1 MTRGSPLTDRLNP
14 QGVLETVLAQ
24 TCRLLKTPHSCIY
37 QCTPDGSALEVR
49 LGTGLFECQDHAPPG
64 LDLAREVCRGGR
76 PLLVEDYRVWAGPDG
91 TAGSIRSMLAAP
103 LESEGRVVG
112 VVGVAHDLGSD
123 RTFVHAE
130 EELLRG
136 VAQLA
141 GIALDNARLYAEE
154 QRSYQEAE
162 RLRAST
168 LALSAS
174 LDLQEV
180 LVRILTELQK
190 VVPHDSASVQELRGN
205 KLVVIG
211 GHGFSNLPELLGL
224 SFDITSPDY
233 PNYEVAR
240 RRAPLILA
248 DASASYPFFDSV
260 PHAKAGI
267 RSFLGVPLLFG
278 DRLIG
283 MLALDSRQVGFF
295 TERHAELALA
305 FAAQAA
311 IAMENARLHTAA
323 QAEIAERRRAEARL
337 EEGETLLRTIIAS
350 EPECVKLVAADG
362 TLLQMNPAGLAMIE
376 ADSLEQVLGTSLGDL
391 VLPPWRPAFDALI
404 EAAFRG
410 EAGDLEFEI
419 QGLKGGRRWLDTRA
433 VPLRNP
439 KREIVALLGVTR
451 DVSARK
457 QAEQALRERDEQ
469 LRQSHKIEAV
479 GRLAGGV
486 AHDFNNLL
494 NVIMGYCELLLR
506 EMTPGTQARA
516 RLDQILRAAD
526 RAASLTRQLLA
537 FSRRQVLQP
546 RLLDLNAVVLDTESM
561 IRRLIGEDI
570 QVVMVAGAAIGQVKA
585 DPGQIEQVLM
595 NLAVNARDAMP
606 RGGTLTIETQRADLS
621 QDDSRRPA
629 WLPAG
634 PYVMLAVSDTGTGM
648 DAETLAHVFEP
659 FFTTKE
665 QGKGTGLGLATVY
678 GIVKQS
684 GGYVQVESEVGRG
697 STFRIHLPRVDEE
710 APVPE
715 TSSGGAPTARGCE
728 TVLVVEDEP
737 ALLDFARDLLRET
750 GYTVLPARTVED
762 AASICGRHQGTIH
775 LLLTDVVMPD
785 LSGPELAARLTAL
798 RPHMQV
804 LFMSGYTDDALA
816 PLGVL
821 DPGVALLQ
829 KPFTAEALT
838 RKIREVLAARS

>member
-1 MTRGSPLTDRLNP
+1 M
-14 QGVLETVLAQ
+14 VETVLAQ
-24 TCRLLKTPHSCIY
+24 SCELLRASHGCIY
-37 QCTPDGSALEVR
+37 QCAPDGSALELR
-49 LGTGLFECQDHAPPG
+49 LATGLFQPGQVDPAPG
-64 LDLAREVCRGGR
+64 RDLVREVCRRGH
-76 PLLVEDYRVWAGPDG
+76 PLLVEDYRAWPGRKGVVGD
-91 TAGSIRSMLAAP
+91 IRSMLAAP

-112 VVGVAHDLGSD
+112 VVGLAHDLGSD
-123 RTFVHAE
+123 RTFAHADE
-130 EELLRG
+130 EILGRF
-136 VAQLA
+136 AQLA

-154 QRSYQEAE
+154 RRSHEEAE
-162 RLRAST
+162 RLRAAT

-180 LVRILTELQK
+180 LVRILTELRK
-190 VVPHDSASVQELRGN
+190 VVPHDSASVQELRGTR
-205 KLVVIG
+205 LEVIG
-211 GHGFSNLPELLGL
+211 GHGFTNLPEILGL
-224 SFDITSPDY
+224 SFDISSTDY
-233 PNYEVAR
+233 PNHEVAR
-240 RRAPLILA
+240 RRAPVIVA
-248 DASASYPFFDSV
+248 DAPASYPLFDAV

-283 MLALDSRQVGFF
+283 MLALDSKQVGYF
-295 TERHAELALA
+295 TEHHAQLALA

-311 IAMENARLHTAA
+311 IAIQNARLHAEA
-323 QAEIAERRRAEARL
+323 QAEIAERKRAEARL
-337 EEGETLLRTIIAS
+337 EESQTLLRTIIES

-376 ADSLEQVLGTSLGDL
+376 ADSLEQVLGAPLSRL
-391 VLPPWRPAFDALI
+391 VLPPWRSAFGALI
-404 EAAFRG
+404 RAVFGG
-410 EAGDLEFEI
+410 ETGALEFEI
-419 QGLKGGRRWLDTRA
+419 EGLKGGRRWLDTRA

-439 KREIVALLGVTR
+439 KGEIVALLGVTR
-451 DVSARK
+451 DVTARK

-469 LRQSHKIEAV
+469 LRQAHKIEAV

-506 EMTPGTQARA
+506 DLAPGTQARG

-546 RLLDLNAVVLDTESM
+546 RMLALNAVVLDTESM

-570 QVVMVAGAAIGQVKA
+570 QVVTVAGTAIGQVKA

-606 RGGTLTIETQRADLS
+606 RGGSLTIETKRADLCP
-621 QDDSRRPA
+621 DDPRRPA

-634 PYVMLAVSDTGTGM
+634 AYVMLAVTDTGMGM
-648 DAETLAHVFEP
+648 DADTLTHLFEP

-684 GGYVQVESEVGRG
+684 GGYVLVESELGRG
-697 STFRIHLPRVDEE
+697 SSFRIYLPRVDEGTPAPE
-710 APVPE
+710 AWAAAVP
-715 TSSGGAPTARGCE
+715 AARGSE

-737 ALLDFARDLLRET
+737 ALLDFVRELLRES
-750 GYTVLPARTVED
+750 GYTALPARTVGE
-762 AASICGRHQGTIH
+762 AARLCESHPGPID
-775 LLLTDVVMPD
+775 LLLTDLVMPD
-785 LSGPELAARLTAL
+785 MSGPELAARLAPV
-798 RPHMQV
+798 RPQMKV
-804 LFMSGYTDDALA
+804 LFMSGYTDDALG
-816 PLGVL
+816 PHGML

-838 RKIREVLAARS
+838 HKIREVLTPRA